1 MCAPS
6 AQHQHRAE
14 FRRDRRPT
22 AQPALFACGQ
32 RLPRRCGCLADIPGW
47 LHSSGTSSTVPSEGL
62 EFDPIAPV
70 PEKVDAITV
79 PYGYR
84 WTPILRWG
92 DPLFADSPDFAPGS
106 PNAAAQALQFGY
118 NNDLLAIMDIVRTR
132 VNLQSRRLVPVA
144 GAERGRVVQFLA
156 VPYQAETC
164 GPVIDDRDGAVFV
177 AVQHP
182 GEEGSWDE
190 QLSYFPDYVPARVRP
205 RPGAWRGPRSSVIQV
220 TRRG

>member
-118 NNDLLAIMDIVRTR
+118 NNDFLAIMDIDDSGRSALLCCNHEFTNRAIMFPPSESEIQEQEALNATMAAQGLSVVELERPAAR
-132 VNLQSRRLVPVA
+132 QPWRYLRGAARNRRITAHTPFTLTGPAA
-144 GAERGRVVQFLA
+144 GE
-156 VPYQAETC
+156 
-164 GPVIDDRDGAVFV
+164 
-177 AVQHP
+177 
-182 GEEGSWDE
+182 
-190 QLSYFPDYVPARVRP
+190 
-205 RPGAWRGPRSSVIQV
+205 
-220 TRRG
+220 

>member
-1 MCAPS
+1 MSFVCLLDILPRPGAAELRVALILVCRRVASALKHPASADPVHDERGVRTYEVLAAAARTHAWQPQRGHLPSQVRQRMCAPS

-92 DPLFADSPDFAPGS
+92 DPLFADSPD
-106 PNAAAQALQFGY
+106 
-118 NNDLLAIMDIVRTR
+118 
-132 VNLQSRRLVPVA
+132 
-144 GAERGRVVQFLA
+144 
-156 VPYQAETC
+156 
-164 GPVIDDRDGAVFV
+164 
-177 AVQHP
+177 
-182 GEEGSWDE
+182 
-190 QLSYFPDYVPARVRP
+190 
-205 RPGAWRGPRSSVIQV
+205 
-220 TRRG
+220 